1 MCKENKIITPFPLS
15 IHCAVGDRTA
25 HYSSLRRSVR
35 PPHLSLFLC
44 VYHMLTRIYA
54 HVFIIFVVIT
64 DAVIF
69 LSSHV
74 ISI

>member
-44 VYHMLTRIYA
+44 VYHMLTRIFM
-54 HVFIIFVVIT
+54 HMCLL
-64 DAVIF
+64 F
-69 LSSHV
+69 LLLLPMPLFFSV
-74 ISI
+74 RT